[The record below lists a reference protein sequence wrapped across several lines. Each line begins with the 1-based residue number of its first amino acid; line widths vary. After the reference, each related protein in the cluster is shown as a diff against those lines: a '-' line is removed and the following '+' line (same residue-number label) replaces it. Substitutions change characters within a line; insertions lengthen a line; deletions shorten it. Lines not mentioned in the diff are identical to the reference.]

1 MGLLVLY
8 KNMLPTKLSYNK
20 EEKLKS
26 RKLINHL
33 FDHGKQ
39 IQAFPLKMLYDFVE
53 ESPQHLQAGV
63 TISSR
68 NFKKAVDRNRAK
80 RVIRECYRLQK
91 TSLQFIL
98 KEKGLALSL
107 FFIYTHKEMPDY
119 VLVKEKMHL
128 LLQKLEEMIK
138 NLTPQQ

>member
-8 KNMLPTKLSYNK
+8 KDMLPTKLSYNK

-33 FDHGKQ
+33 FDKGKH
-39 IQAFPLKMLYDFVE
+39 IQAFPLKVLYDFVE
-53 ESPQHLQAGV
+53 ESSQHLQAGV
-63 TISSR
+63 TVSSR
-68 NFKKAVDRNRAK
+68 NFKKAVDRNKVK

-98 KEKGLALSL
+98 KEEGLALTL
-107 FFIYTHKEMPDY
+107 FFIYTHNEMPDY
-119 VLVKEKMHL
+119 LLIKEKMQM

-138 NLTPQQ
+138 NLPTRK